1 TVLVSLRLRSKKR
14 RGEQIRLQLSVANRI
29 VPVGILPGLALGL
42 DVFDGLFRHFLD
54 VGRHRPES
62 LPNGKRQSRL
72 DAFPERLSLLLL
84 ETLGN
89 AFVISRQG
97 VISLVRDS
105 FLRKPR
111 VHQSNERIPA
121 HDVRVEKRQ
130 WFPGFYRLNP
140 KRRPAEFI
148 AEGVE
153 INPVD

>member
-1 TVLVSLRLRSKKR
+1 NRYSLQIYYIDLTTPLPPRS
-14 RGEQIRLQLSVANRI
+14 
-29 VPVGILPGLALGL
+29 ALFPYTTL
-42 DVFDGLFRHFLD
+42 FRSLFRHFLD

-111 VHQSNERIPA
+111 VHQSNEGIPA

-140 KRRPAEFI
+140 KRRPAEFN

-153 INPVD
+153 INPVDAVTNHFT

>member
-97 VISLVRDS
+97 VIRSEEHTSELQSRENLVCRLLLEKKNPS
-105 FLRKPR
+105 R
-111 VHQSNERIPA
+111 SNP
-121 HDVRVEKRQ
+121 
-130 WFPGFYRLNP
+130 
-140 KRRPAEFI
+140 
-148 AEGVE
+148 
-153 INPVD
+153 